1 VHGGPGRTRTSNQA
15 VMSALSWPENPANIG
30 ISAHVRYRL
39 FAFGCCVLLV
49 IYWSYQINRRK
60 FTRGSSEADEIDRAR
75 QWAGEITE
83 RSLRHFPPSI
93 GAPRGQKIKK
103 KISPEPRQAIPL
115 PTQVLQPRTRQ
126 YCERPLRCSWPLI
139 LTFRDRYIGYR
150 TDPVPVCGKRR
161 IECRLR
167 CLGKRR

>member
-1 VHGGPGRTRTSNQA
+1 MWWAREDSNLQPSGYERA
-15 VMSALSWPENPANIG
+15 ELAGKASDYWHFRARPVVS
-30 ISAHVRYRL
+30 VRIWLRH
-39 FAFGCCVLLV
+39 LLV

-93 GAPRGQKIKK
+93 GAPRGKKIKK